1 MRDDTPRV
9 ADHPV
14 DDSRNEPLHAADRVA
29 VRVMAV
35 IALGVALVSAA
46 VGAMRF
52 VLWMSGDDMPVTLG
66 TGAPLDLDPAA
77 SEAGIASAEYST
89 IEVTV
94 TSLGTATRALFASSE
109 LLTGLT
115 TAVVAV
121 AIAMV
126 LRRLAQRVPF
136 HRSLFRATLISGLAI
151 LFGGMIGGALHGFAT
166 MQAAVLVAP
175 ELATPVV
182 IGFDIDL
189 AFLIGFVVVAV
200 AFVFRAG
207 TRLQRET
214 EGLV

>member
-9 ADHPV
+9 ADRPV
-14 DDSRNEPLHAADRVA
+14 DDTRNEPLHAADRVA

-46 VGAMRF
+46 VGAVRF
-52 VLWMSGDDMPVTLG
+52 VMWMRGDDIPVTLT
-66 TGAPLDLDPAA
+66 TGSALDLDAA
-77 SEAGIASAEYST
+77 ATESGIASAEYSA
-89 IEVTV
+89 IDVIV
-94 TSLGTATRALFASSE
+94 TSLTLGTRALFASSQ

-115 TAVVAV
+115 TAVVAI

-126 LRRLAQRVPF
+126 LRRLAQRAPF
-136 HRSLFRATLISGLAI
+136 HRSLFRATLVSGLAI

-166 MQAAVLVAP
+166 MTAAAQVGPELEAPVLV
-175 ELATPVV
+175 
-182 IGFDIDL
+182 GFDIDL
-189 AFLIGFVVVAV
+189 GFLIGFVVIAV